1 VLEFRGWLYRG
12 VGLVLIHI
20 NILLII
26 SCGAAMAALRPPPCD
41 IAFPDLRQQEEPG
54 GSRTRVKKLHLLPAA
69 ARHAISRSKIWR
81 YSRHLIE
88 TAAHTAHGKF
98 KKKEQRADGANPDVN
113 PISSSIINTGAHV
126 ARDAYPTPA
135 AEGGEEQL
143 QVLPPDEMQASPP
156 HDLVATPPTT
166 SLMQRRA
173 TTEGYPSPQQRTKSI
188 TK

>member
-1 VLEFRGWLYRG
+1 
-12 VGLVLIHI
+12 
-20 NILLII
+20 
-26 SCGAAMAALRPPPCD
+26 MAGLRPPPCD
-41 IAFPDLRQQEEPG
+41 IAFPDLRQLEEPVR
-54 GSRTRVKKLHLLPAA
+54 SRTRIKKLHLLPAA

-98 KKKEQRADGANPDVN
+98 KKKKKEQQADGANPDVN
-113 PISSSIINTGAHV
+113 HISSSIINTGVHV
-126 ARDAYPTPA
+126 ARDAYPTAA

-143 QVLPPDEMQASPP
+143 QVLRPSSADEMQASPP

-173 TTEGYPSPQQRTKSI
+173 TAEGYPSPQQRTKSI